1 MEATR
6 RSFNKD
12 FLLALATDFKQHG
25 ASAIAKVRKQ
35 QPAAYMKICAFLVPR
50 EMKFEHSGGVK
61 ATSDE
66 QLEAAIEA
74 IQAMPAAKAGAPGD
88 GAKVIEG
95 VAAPALPASSPRTSS
110 EESQTFTEITGVEP
124 STFGFA
130 VAVHPRDPVAG
141 AGAMPPIPAN
151 TRRSWSRSRPT
162 SFWPMP
168 PRPWGRCC
176 R

>member
-1 MEATR
+1 
-6 RSFNKD
+6 
-12 FLLALATDFKQHG
+12 
-25 ASAIAKVRKQ
+25 
-35 QPAAYMKICAFLVPR
+35 
-50 EMKFEHSGGVK
+50 MKFEHSGGVK

-151 TRRSWSRSRPT
+151 TRRSWSRSRTT